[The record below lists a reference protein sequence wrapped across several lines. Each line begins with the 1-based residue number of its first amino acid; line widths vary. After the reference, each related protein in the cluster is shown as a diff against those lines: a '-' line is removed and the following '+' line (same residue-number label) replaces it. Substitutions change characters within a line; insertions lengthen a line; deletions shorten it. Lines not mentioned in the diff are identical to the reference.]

1 MVLYIDYTNKK
12 VVRLFICISLYV
24 FTDASLH
31 ESSINIVKKT
41 NINTEKP
48 NRFQVN
54 TSRLSSIRNIDINK
68 ISSKFKKSVPA
79 TAVGLTIVT
88 WSINTVLFNTIQMV
102 RRKIVGEKRSTNDI
116 ELPDFIPDAND
127 ANDANDVNDIS
138 DNDLPLTEEEVLMCQ
153 QNWANA
159 IETISLAYRRGGD
172 FVSVAT
178 DAAEKLYGYE
188 HHDVLFKPTKA
199 SKHPFRATGHEAMS
213 YFVGADNLH
222 DSEKFKGEDVGFAI
236 NGGKGWEKV
245 VFNNYK
251 IYLNDNIAT
260 AMGTYDFTCATT
272 GETTTAEFTFGYKRC
287 SDGKARIF
295 LHHSSVPYKGS
306 THTKE
311 PLSSAFTKSPVRPS
325 TEIHIHVISREDV
338 QIHDITD
345 DKTNNLRSNLKYLVK

>member
-1 MVLYIDYTNKK
+1 MMLHIDYASKK
-12 VVRLFICISLYV
+12 VVRLFICISL
-24 FTDASLH
+24 FALTDASLH
-31 ESSINIVKKT
+31 ETSINTVRKS
-41 NINTEKP
+41 NINTEKR
-48 NRFQVN
+48 NRFQLN
-54 TSRLSSIRNIDINK
+54 SPRLSSIRNIDISK
-68 ISSKFKKSVPA
+68 ISSKFNKSVPA

-102 RRKIVGEKRSTNDI
+102 KRKIVGEKRSKNDI

-127 ANDANDVNDIS
+127 VNDHNDIS

-295 LHHSSVPYKGS
+295 LHHSSVPYKGAP
-306 THTKE
+306 HTKE
-311 PLSSAFTKSPVRPS
+311 PLSSASTKSPVRPS
-325 TEIHIHVISREDV
+325 TEIHIHVISAGDNK
-338 QIHDITD
+338 IHDITD
-345 DKTNNLRSNLKYLVK
+345 DKITNNLTTHLKYLVK

>member
-24 FTDASLH
+24 LTDASLH
-31 ESSINIVKKT
+31 ETSINTVKKT

-116 ELPDFIPDAND
+116 ELPDFIPDV
-127 ANDANDVNDIS
+127 NDVNDIS
-138 DNDLPLTEEEVLMCQ
+138 DNDLPITEEEVLMCQ

-287 SDGKARIF
+287 SDGKVRIF
-295 LHHSSVPYKGS
+295 LHHSSVPYKGAP
-306 THTKE
+306 HTKE
-311 PLSSAFTKSPVRPS
+311 PLSSASTKSPVRPS
-325 TEIHIHVISREDV
+325 TEIHIHVISAGDN

-345 DKTNNLRSNLKYLVK
+345 DKNTNNLTTHLKYLVK

>member
-1 MVLYIDYTNKK
+1 MVLYIDYTSKK
-12 VVRLFICISLYV
+12 VLRLFICISLYV
-24 FTDASLH
+24 LTDASLH
-31 ESSINIVKKT
+31 ETSINTVKKT

-116 ELPDFIPDAND
+116 ELPDFIPDV
-127 ANDANDVNDIS
+127 NDVNDIS

-345 DKTNNLRSNLKYLVK
+345 DKNTNNLTTHLKYLVK